1 MHVPAVDP
9 GRAVQVLGDDVVSKT
24 LVQRK
29 IPTTRCNR
37 QWSFLPL
44 YDVGCN
50 ARFVERRWKLQSH
63 SRREQIS
70 NERREWPSWDEDY
83 SRRLLL
89 ELHEMVVGRR
99 LQNRTRVSA
108 SWARVVRDRYRVGM
122 CRYARK
128 GRGEGRRPPLP
139 REEARQPKAEDEITY
154 TNLSTHDI
162 DGCAHHDGA
171 SRHVPAVR
179 VFLRV
184 WGRRGRRGWM
194 SGWWACSVVLLAGC
208 DGRSG

>member
-99 LQNRTRVSA
+99 
-108 SWARVVRDRYRVGM
+108 
-122 CRYARK
+122 
-128 GRGEGRRPPLP
+128 
-139 REEARQPKAEDEITY
+139 